1 MMIILTNEISI
12 QISDALRNAGD
23 REIGG
28 ILMAE
33 HVGRNCFRVV
43 EITIQNKGGTSFNF
57 IRMLEAALSSLTRF
71 FRRNAFNYRRFNYLG
86 EWHSHPN
93 CPLSPSQKDL
103 ESMAQIAGDPS
114 VGANFVVLLLT
125 RLAREHIQASC
136 WFFLPSVRCFEGR
149 VILEEGA

>member
-1 MMIILTNEISI
+1 MKIILSNEISI
-12 QISDALRNAGD
+12 QISDALRIAGD

-33 HVGRNCFRVV
+33 HVGRNCFRIVD
-43 EITIQNKGGTSFNF
+43 ITIQSKGGTRFSF

-71 FRRNAFNYRRFNYLG
+71 FRRYALNYRRFNYLG

-93 CPLSPSQKDL
+93 SPLSPSQRDL

-114 VGANFVVLLLT
+114 VGANFVVLLLA
-125 RLAREHIQASC
+125 RLAREHLQASC
-136 WFFLPSVRCFEGR
+136 WFFLPSVRCVEGC
-149 VILEEGA
+149 VILEEST